1 MFTLTMPNAVAAYY
15 RFGDLCLYNTNSFA
29 LFPKSVGRDLAMIFM
44 SLHEMVAFGLFAGP
58 LFHMWEKLIHI
69 HHKPFAFRAA
79 MRIPLCALMV
89 FLAVAFPFFG
99 AINAMLGAFTTSF
112 GTYIIPAFAFN
123 IAFKSDEG
131 MIKQPYFN
139 FKVEVMRIINW
150 ITVALVII
158 LGVGYT
164 EGTQA
169 SKTSLISLV
178 SMRSLLSVTNVTSTA
193 SFRRLISLMS
203 CPRKADS
210 FDWIFRGSGL
220 WGIIMFC
227 SVVEFSIRAF

>member
-1 MFTLTMPNAVAAYY
+1 MPNAVAAYY

-123 IAFKSDEG
+123 MAFKSDEG

-139 FKVEVMRIINW
+139 FKVMRIINSFPGTGAYMRQILYLAPCIVNKIA
-150 ITVALVII
+150 ITP
-158 LGVGYT
+158 
-164 EGTQA
+164 
-169 SKTSLISLV
+169 S
-178 SMRSLLSVTNVTSTA
+178 
-193 SFRRLISLMS
+193 
-203 CPRKADS
+203 
-210 FDWIFRGSGL
+210 
-220 WGIIMFC
+220 
-227 SVVEFSIRAF
+227 

>member
-1 MFTLTMPNAVAAYY
+1 MPNAVAAYY

-123 IAFKSDEG
+123 MAFKSDEG

-139 FKVEVMRIINW
+139 FKVMRIINW
-150 ITVALVII
+150 ITVALVMI
-158 LGVGYT
+158 LGVGYGGYASIKNFINQFSEYEVFAECYQCNKYGKLQT
-164 EGTQA
+164 PDKFDELSEEGRF
-169 SKTSLISLV
+169 L
-178 SMRSLLSVTNVTSTA
+178 
-193 SFRRLISLMS
+193 
-203 CPRKADS
+203 
-210 FDWIFRGSGL
+210 
-220 WGIIMFC
+220 
-227 SVVEFSIRAF
+227 

>member
-1 MFTLTMPNAVAAYY
+1 VFTLTMPNAVAAYY

-123 IAFKSDEG
+123 MAFKSDEG

-139 FKVEVMRIINW
+139 FKVMRIINW
-150 ITVALVII
+150 ITVALVMI
-158 LGVGYT
+158 LGVGYGGYASIKNFINQFSEYEVFAECYQCNKYGKLQT
-164 EGTQA
+164 PDKFDELSEEGRF
-169 SKTSLISLV
+169 L
-178 SMRSLLSVTNVTSTA
+178 
-193 SFRRLISLMS
+193 
-203 CPRKADS
+203 
-210 FDWIFRGSGL
+210 
-220 WGIIMFC
+220 
-227 SVVEFSIRAF
+227 

>member
-1 MFTLTMPNAVAAYY
+1 MPNAVAAYWRY
-15 RFGDLCLYNTNSFA
+15 GDLCALNTNSFA
-29 LFPKSVGRDLAMIFM
+29 LFPKSFGRDLAMILM

-69 HHKPFAFRAA
+69 HQKPFAFRAV

-123 IAFKSDEG
+123 MAFKSNED

-139 FKVEVMRIINW
+139 FKLMRIINW
-150 ITVALVII
+150 AIVGFTLI
-158 LGVGYT
+158 LGVGYGGYASIKNFINQFSEYEIFAECYQCDKYGKLAT
-164 EGTQA
+164 PDPDLIDEVAAEGRF
-169 SKTSLISLV
+169 L
-178 SMRSLLSVTNVTSTA
+178 
-193 SFRRLISLMS
+193 
-203 CPRKADS
+203 
-210 FDWIFRGSGL
+210 
-220 WGIIMFC
+220 
-227 SVVEFSIRAF
+227 VEF